1 MSTLFL
7 HGLGQNELNLSL
19 DPLLYDLSLDD
30 GEIAC
35 PALVLCGEKDRANKL

>member
-19 DPLLYDLSLDD
+19 DPLLYYLSLDD
-30 GEIAC
+30 GEIA
-35 PALVLCGEKDRANKL
+35 